1 MERLVNKLKLI
12 MDKQK
17 VNLLFLLLTFTVFIS
32 KAQEII
38 PETQKPND
46 TITVNQSIDT
56 IPKKVISLS
65 DVNFRKVNT
74 YILGGISVKGNQQ
87 FSDQSIMVFSELVV
101 GQPIKIPGDKLTAA
115 IKKLWNSKL
124 FSNVDVYVVKIDDNT
139 IYLEFEVQ
147 ELSKLSTVKFEGIKK
162 SKATDLQ
169 KETEFQ
175 TGAMLTEN
183 LITTTKNYIKKEY
196 VDKGYLRTKVTIN
209 TKIDTT
215 NNNAEKALV
224 LIDKGEK
231 IKIKN
236 LRFSGNSSFKD
247 KRLKK
252 LLKKTKQKNIAH
264 FFKPSR
270 YREKEYNE
278 DLESLIEKYREKGFR
293 DAQILKDSI
302 SWNDDNT
309 INLDI
314 SVNEGNKYHIGDIKF
329 LGNTVYSDEQLNGFL
344 GLSRGD
350 VYNGKVLNERV
361 KGDGSP
367 DSEDITNTYLN
378 NGYLF
383 SSVTPVET
391 NVVND
396 TIDIEIRIR
405 EDEPANIRKV
415 TLIGNEVTNDH
426 VILREIQTRPG
437 SLFSRKDIIRTIRE
451 VGQLPFIDAENIVPD
466 VKPNYG
472 DKTVDLEYS
481 VAEKGAS
488 QIELQGGFGGGSFIG
503 TLGLSFSNFSVK
515 NIFNAKEYRPVPRG
529 DGQSL
534 ALRAQASRFSKTYS
548 FSFTEPWLGGK
559 RPRSLSFSVFSSS
572 QFSYDYVT
580 RDVDKSQKLN
590 IAGASIGISQRLK
603 WPDDY
608 FTLSTVLSYQRYT
621 LNNFFLGSFGFNNG
635 ISNNLSLAV
644 NFGRNSAGPNPIFPT
659 TGSQFNIGAKVTPPY
674 SLFSDKDYANLTD
687 QDRFELLEFY
697 KINFSGKWYTTLAGK
712 PGHQFVLMSNAEF
725 GFLGAYNNDLGISPF
740 ERFYVGGDGL
750 STGQFDGRTTVGLRG
765 YENNSLSSNS
775 GGTIFNKFSFE
786 LRYPLTLKPSASI
799 YALGFL
805 EGGNSFDGFNNFKP
819 FNLKRSAGLGIR
831 IFMPAFGLLGIDFG
845 HGFDD
850 NLRLPGQKSGWQT
863 HFIIGQQF

>member
-1 MERLVNKLKLI
+1 
-12 MDKQK
+12 MDNLK
-17 VNLLFLLLTFTVFIS
+17 VNLLLLAFTFAAFITS
-32 KAQEII
+32 AQNII
-38 PETQKPND
+38 PKKTSSND
-46 TITVNQSIDT
+46 SIIVNQAIDT
-56 IPKKVISLS
+56 IPKQEISLS
-65 DVNFRKVNT
+65 DVDFRKVNS

-87 FSDQSIMVFSELVV
+87 FSDQSITVFSELVV
-101 GQPIKIPGDKLTAA
+101 GQSIKIPGDKLTAS

-124 FSNVDVYVVKIDDNT
+124 FSNVDVYVVKIDGNT

-147 ELSKLSTVKFEGIKK
+147 ELSKLSSVTFEGIKK
-162 SKATDLQ
+162 GKVSDLQ

-175 TGAMLTEN
+175 KGAMLTEN
-183 LITTTKNYIKKEY
+183 LVTTTKNYIKKEY
-196 VDKGYLRTKVTIN
+196 VDKGYLKAKVTIN

-215 NNNAEKALV
+215 GNNTEKALV
-224 LIDKGEK
+224 VIDKGEK

-236 LRFSGNSSFKD
+236 LRFNGNSAFKE

-252 LLKKTKQKNIAH
+252 ILKKTKQKSILH
-264 FFKPSR
+264 VFKPSR

-278 DLESLIEKYREKGFR
+278 DLESLVEKYREKGFR
-293 DAQILKDSI
+293 DAQVLKDSI

-314 SVNEGNKYHIGDIKF
+314 NIKEGNKYHFGDIKF
-329 LGNTVYSDEQLNGFL
+329 LGNTVYSDAQLSNFL
-344 GLSRGD
+344 RLNTGD

-367 DSEDITNTYLN
+367 ESEDITNTYLN

-426 VILREIQTRPG
+426 VIMREIRTLPG
-437 SLFSRKDIIRTIRE
+437 DLFSREKIIRTIRE

-466 VKPNYG
+466 VKPNYT

-515 NIFNAKEYRPVPRG
+515 NLFNGEEYKPVPRG
-529 DGQSL
+529 DGQSVS
-534 ALRAQASRFSKTYS
+534 LRAQASRFSKTYS
-548 FSFTEPWLGGK
+548 LSFTEPWLGGK
-559 RPRSLSFSVFSSS
+559 RPRSLSFSIFSSS
-572 QFSYDYVT
+572 QFSYNYVT

-590 IAGASIGISQRLK
+590 IAGATIGISQRLK
-603 WPDDY
+603 WPDDF
-608 FTLSTVLSYQRYT
+608 FTLSTVLSFQRYD
-621 LNNFFLGSFGFNNG
+621 LDNFFLGSFGFNNG

-659 TGSQFNIGAKVTPPY
+659 SGSQFNIGAKVTPPY

-687 QDRFELLEFY
+687 QERYELLEFY
-697 KINFSGKWYTTLAGK
+697 KINFLGKWYTTLTGK
-712 PGHQFVLMSNAEF
+712 PGHQLVLMSNAEF
-725 GFLGAYNNDLGISPF
+725 GFLGAYNQDLGISPF
-740 ERFYVGGDGL
+740 ERYYVGGDGL

-775 GGTIFNKFSFE
+775 GGTIYNKFSFE

-799 YALGFL
+799 YGLGFI
-805 EGGNSFDGFNNFKP
+805 EAGNSFDGFSNFEP
-819 FNLKRSAGLGIR
+819 FNLKRSAGFGIR

-850 NLRLPGQKSGWQT
+850 DLRLPGQKSGWQT